1 MKTDFDKKL
10 VKGARLYLVRR
21 YDGGSYLVS
30 LRSSYRE
37 FSLYTD
43 VILEYARGER
53 KNEMVCVSN
62 NDLSSHNSMNEVYL
76 VVEEF

>member
-1 MKTDFDKKL
+1 METDFDKKL

-21 YDGGSYLVS
+21 YDGDSYIVS
-30 LRSSYRE
+30 LRTSYRE

-43 VILEYARGER
+43 VILEYSRGER

-76 VVEEF
+76 VVEEY